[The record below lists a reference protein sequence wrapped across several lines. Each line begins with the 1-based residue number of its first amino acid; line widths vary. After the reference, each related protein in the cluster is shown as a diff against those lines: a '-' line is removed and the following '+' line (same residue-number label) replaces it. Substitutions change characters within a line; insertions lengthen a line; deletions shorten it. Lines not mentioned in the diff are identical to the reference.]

1 MHEYNCSFVGDILTG
16 RLCLFLHCTGLALQC
31 TDNCSFWRIFCLLRQ
46 VLVHPW
52 TTWTDGKFQL
62 SNKSCHINHNFPRL
76 KFNSGHLKV
85 KTTQCLLTTVREG
98 SIQFFPVIYHGLV
111 QRVGGFIESSVKRI
125 ITGCVMSKQWTEG
138 NSMDPSLASN

>member
-1 MHEYNCSFVGDILTG
+1 MNIIAPLLVTFKLVAFVCYCIALDW
-16 RLCLFLHCTGLALQC
+16 HCNALIIVHF
-31 TDNCSFWRIFCLLRQ
+31 DGFFCLLRQ

-111 QRVGGFIESSVKRI
+111 QRVRGFIESSVKRI

-138 NSMDPSLASN
+138 NWMDPFLASN